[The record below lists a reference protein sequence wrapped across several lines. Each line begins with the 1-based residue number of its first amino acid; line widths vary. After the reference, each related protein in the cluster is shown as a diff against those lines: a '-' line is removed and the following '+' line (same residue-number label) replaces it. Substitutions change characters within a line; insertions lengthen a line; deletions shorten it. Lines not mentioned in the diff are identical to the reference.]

1 MAGEKRKAMCSIA
14 RDVLPA
20 PPPFGYRG
28 GYGLTRR

>member
-20 PPPFGYRG
+20 PPPSGIVG
-28 GYGLTRR
+28 ATA